1 MYRLNQNVQPNGW
14 PSLKKC
20 IFFHR
25 DINEVKKALC
35 EAVRKGIPVEQLSIS
50 KDIDFDFECGVAIKE
65 DEVNT

>member
-1 MYRLNQNVQPNGW
+1 M
-14 PSLKKC
+14 LKKC

-35 EAVRKGIPVEQLSIS
+35 EAVRKGVPVEQLSIS
-50 KDIDFDFECGVAIKE
+50 KDIDFDFECGVVIRE